1 MNGLVEN
8 DSGSTLFD
16 EIDNDFIICSL
27 EESKTEGSLLVEFI
41 SWNSESKLILSWIK
55 SDLTMVV
62 LILISQNYVSI
73 LLIQESIVDI
83 FLRIIGDNVVLL
95 DSSVIRFRI
104 LNILEAFEKL
114 GDFLQENWSD
124 NLTWS
129 KSSLSGNSD
138 SISLFL
144 LFIKKGLGS
153 LLLRLASDELLSLG
167 EFLID
172 ISNVD
177 SLAINPRVAQN
188 FGNWGSVG
196 WVRSK
201 QSGQQV
207 NQLVGEKSLSLIF
220 LVGLPEFDLLSSA
233 KTSVI
238 SASLLVSL
246 AEGGMSSES
255 NEENDSSSKQVNFD
269 SVIRLLE
276 DNFGCHISLSSE
288 NGSHFSRSVSSI
300 QGSGEPKIGDLQVHI
315 LVEQEILWLEISMGD
330 LLLVEVVQTFQQLE
344 EVSSGN
350 FVGEST
356 DFNKVKQLTILA
368 IFDDNSEHLI
378 GISVFL
384 DIIDF
389 VENLN

>member
-1 MNGLVEN
+1 M
-8 DSGSTLFD
+8 
-16 EIDNDFIICSL
+16 
-27 EESKTEGSLLVEFI
+27 
-41 SWNSESKLILSWIK
+41 
-55 SDLTMVV
+55 
-62 LILISQNYVSI
+62 
-73 LLIQESIVDI
+73 
-83 FLRIIGDNVVLL
+83 
-95 DSSVIRFRI
+95 
-104 LNILEAFEKL
+104 
-114 GDFLQENWSD
+114 
-124 NLTWS
+124 
-129 KSSLSGNSD
+129 
-138 SISLFL
+138 
-144 LFIKKGLGS
+144 
-153 LLLRLASDELLSLG
+153 
-167 EFLID
+167 
-172 ISNVD
+172 
-177 SLAINPRVAQN
+177 
-188 FGNWGSVG
+188 
-196 WVRSK
+196 
-201 QSGQQV
+201 